1 MHLVQT
7 GIYEVVGVVKQRAV
21 GGQYGH
27 KAFSTRLCH
36 KPGKMR
42 VQSGFAHKV
51 KIEKFYLALQS
62 IGKQVKFV
70 DGHDAL
76 CPIGLRAEEAI
87 EVADIGDFEVAARYH
102 NRGIKKVQPG
112 QSFIFC
118 PMRRVEVRDMPFFLQ
133 RWSTVVPLRR
143 AMRSRVSPLRT
154 VTVRGRESAAGLVLD

>member
-7 GIYEVVGVVKQRAV
+7 GIYEVVGAVKQRAV

-27 KAFSTRLCH
+27 KAFAARLCH

-70 DGHDAL
+70 DGHNAL

-102 NRGIKKVQPG
+102 NRGIKK
-112 QSFIFC
+112 
-118 PMRRVEVRDMPFFLQ
+118 
-133 RWSTVVPLRR
+133 
-143 AMRSRVSPLRT
+143 
-154 VTVRGRESAAGLVLD
+154 SAAGSEFYFLPYAQGGCARDAVFLAKVVYRGAVATGYAVEGVATSHGNRA